1 MQLLHAYEFLLILK
15 LITELKII
23 GKPYLYLGYW
33 INNSKTMSY
42 KSDFDNVEFF
52 YNGEWVSKKVIKSQ
66 LYL

>member
-1 MQLLHAYEFLLILK
+1 MVLK
-15 LITELKII
+15 LISELKII

-42 KSDFDNVEFF
+42 KSDFDNIEFF
-52 YNGEWVSKKVIKSQ
+52 YNGEWVNKSVINSQ